1 MAAKRKAFDIETKYN
16 ALSDIQ
22 KGDKSRQEIASKY
35 GVSVYTLNGWHCTRD
50 AITEA
55 FEKQEFGPKRKKIR
69 NSPLKTWRLPWS
81 FFKCDINCNIV
92 CCI

>member
-1 MAAKRKAFDIETKYN
+1 MAAKRKAFDIETKYT

-35 GVSVYTLNGWHCTRD
+35 GVSVYTLNGWHRTRD

-55 FEKQEFGPKRKKIR
+55 FEKQEFGPKRKKMR
-69 NSPLKTWRLPWS
+69 KSPYEDLETALE
-81 FFKCDINCNIV
+81 FLQM
-92 CCI
+92 

>member
-1 MAAKRKAFDIETKYN
+1 MAAKRKAFDIERLTKYT

-50 AITEA
+50 AISEA
-55 FEKQEFGPKRKKIR
+55 FEKQEIGRSEI
-69 NSPLKTWRLPWS
+69 
-81 FFKCDINCNIV
+81 
-92 CCI
+92 